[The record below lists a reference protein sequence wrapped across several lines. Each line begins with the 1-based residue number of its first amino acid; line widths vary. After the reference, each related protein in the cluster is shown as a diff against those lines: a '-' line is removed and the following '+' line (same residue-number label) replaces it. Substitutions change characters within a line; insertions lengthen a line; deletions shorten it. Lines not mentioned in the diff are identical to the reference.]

1 MLLEG
6 LETLCLLASEGTMA
20 KVASRLYISQSA
32 VSKRI
37 TQLEQRLG
45 KRLIEPDGRQTRL
58 TPQARELLAR
68 VAPSLAE
75 MKGVLADSQTLTDQ
89 TPLPVACS
97 ETLLAGYLAPFMHD
111 YLGRDPH
118 LALSTHHTPVILTRV
133 RGGDALLG
141 ICAGRLPP
149 GHGLCAELLLEEPFY
164 LVGDDQEEAAQP
176 DHRGASPDGASGRP
190 LTQRDPGEETQ
201 VQETLCKIL
210 TMDLENPSNRY
221 LRDPLAALGLVPA
234 MELDSYLALIELA
247 KAGIGPVLLPA
258 GLLALVGDQG
268 KRARA
273 LPGLARPLHLVYR
286 PNSLKRLR
294 IQRLVEE
301 IRAHFARVS
310 QGQR

>member
-6 LETLCLLASEGTMA
+6 LETLSLLASEGTMA

-37 TQLEQRLG
+37 GQLEQRLG
-45 KRLIEPDGRQTRL
+45 KKLIEPDGRQIRL
-58 TPQARELLAR
+58 TPQARELLDR

-75 MKGVLADSQTLTDQ
+75 MKGVLADSQTLTDL

-97 ETLLAGYLAPFMHD
+97 ETLLAGYLARFMHD

-118 LALSTHHTPVILTRV
+118 IALSTHHTPVILARV
-133 RGGDALLG
+133 RSGDALLG

-149 GHGLCAELLLEEPFY
+149 GHGLGAELLLEEPFY
-164 LVGDDQEEAAQP
+164 LVGDDQHEAPSA
-176 DHRGASPDGASGRP
+176 DHR
-190 LTQRDPGEETQ
+190 
-201 VQETLCKIL
+201 KIL

-221 LRDPLAALGLVPA
+221 LREPLAQLGLVPA

-258 GLLALVGDQG
+258 GLLALVGEQG
-268 KRARA
+268 ETARP
-273 LPGLARPLHLVYR
+273 LPGLGRPLHLVYR
-286 PNSLKRLR
+286 QSSLKRERIAQLVSALR
-294 IQRLVEE
+294 R
-301 IRAHFARVS
+301 HFHHFSGPS
-310 QGQR
+310 Q

>member
-97 ETLLAGYLAPFMHD
+97 ETLLAGYLARFMHD
-111 YLGRDPH
+111 YLEQDPH

-164 LVGDDQEEAAQP
+164 LVGDDQETAAQP
-176 DHRGASPDGASGRP
+176 DHRVASPDRASGKP
-190 LTQRDPGEETQ
+190 LTQRDLGEETL
-201 VQETLCKIL
+201 VQEKVRKIL

-286 PNSLKRLR
+286 PSSLKRAR
-294 IQRLVEE
+294 IQRLVEA

-310 QGQR
+310 QGYK

>member
-6 LETLCLLASEGTMA
+6 LETLSLLASEGTMA

-37 TQLEQRLG
+37 GQLELRLG
-45 KRLIEPDGRQTRL
+45 KKLIEPDGRQIRL
-58 TPQARELLAR
+58 TPQARELLDR

-75 MKGVLADSQTLTDQ
+75 MKGVLADSQTLTDL

-97 ETLLAGYLAPFMHD
+97 ETLLAGYLARFMHD

-118 LALSTHHTPVILTRV
+118 IALSTHHTPVILARV
-133 RGGDALLG
+133 RSGDALLG

-149 GHGLCAELLLEEPFY
+149 GHGLGAELLLEEPFY
-164 LVGDDQEEAAQP
+164 LVGDDQHEAPSA
-176 DHRGASPDGASGRP
+176 D
-190 LTQRDPGEETQ
+190 QR
-201 VQETLCKIL
+201 KIL

-221 LRDPLAALGLVPA
+221 LREPLVQLGLVPT

-258 GLLALVGDQG
+258 GLLALVGEQG
-268 KRARA
+268 ETARP
-273 LPGLARPLHLVYR
+273 LPGLGRPLHLVYR
-286 PNSLKRLR
+286 QSSLKRERIAQLVSALR
-294 IQRLVEE
+294 R
-301 IRAHFARVS
+301 HFHHFSGSS
-310 QGQR
+310 Q

>member
-6 LETLCLLASEGTMA
+6 LETLSLLASEGTMA

-37 TQLEQRLG
+37 AQLEQRLG
-45 KRLIEPDGRQTRL
+45 KKLIEPDGRQIRL
-58 TPQARELLAR
+58 TPQAQELLDR

-75 MKGVLADSQTLTDQ
+75 MKGVLADSQTLTDL

-97 ETLLAGYLAPFMHD
+97 ETLLAGYLARFMHD

-118 LALSTHHTPVILTRV
+118 IALSTHHTPVILARV
-133 RGGDALLG
+133 RSGDALLG

-149 GHGLCAELLLEEPFY
+149 GHGLGAELLLEEPFY
-164 LVGDDQEEAAQP
+164 LVGNDQDEGGPADQRPFEQG
-176 DHRGASPDGASGRP
+176 HRR
-190 LTQRDPGEETQ
+190 
-201 VQETLCKIL
+201 KIL
-210 TMDLENPSNRY
+210 TMDLDNPSNRY
-221 LRDPLAALGLVPA
+221 LREPLAQLGMVPA

-258 GLLALVGDQG
+258 GLLALVGEQG
-268 KRARA
+268 EKARP

-286 PNSLKRLR
+286 PNSLKRAR
-294 IQRLVEE
+294 IAHLVQ
-301 IRAHFARVS
+301 ALQTHFRQLTV
-310 QGQR
+310 

>member
-37 TQLEQRLG
+37 NQLELRLG
-45 KRLIEPDGRQTRL
+45 KKLIEPDGRQIRL

-75 MKGVLADSQTLTDQ
+75 MKGVLADSQILTDGS
-89 TPLPVACS
+89 PLPVACS
-97 ETLLAGYLAPFMHD
+97 ETLLAGYLARFMHD
-111 YLGRDPH
+111 YLEQDPH
-118 LALSTHHTPVILTRV
+118 IALSTHHTPVILARV

-149 GHGLCAELLLEEPFY
+149 GHGLCAELLLTEPFY
-164 LVGDDQEEAAQP
+164 LVGEDQ
-176 DHRGASPDGASGRP
+176 DGSKMGD
-190 LTQRDPGEETQ
+190 QGNQSPGEMRDDAAR
-201 VQETLCKIL
+201 KIL

-221 LRDPLAALGLVPA
+221 LREPLAALGLEPA

-258 GLLALVGDQG
+258 GLLALVGEQG
-268 KRARA
+268 QRARA
-273 LPGLARPLHLVYR
+273 LPGLGRPLHLVYR
-286 PNSLKRLR
+286 PNSLKRAR
-294 IQRLVEE
+294 IAQLVQALQ
-301 IRAHFARVS
+301 AHFQPLA
-310 QGQR
+310 G

>member
-97 ETLLAGYLAPFMHD
+97 ETLLAGYLARFMHD
-111 YLGRDPH
+111 YLEQDPH

-164 LVGDDQEEAAQP
+164 LVGDDQETAEQP
-176 DHRGASPDGASGRP
+176 DHRGASPHRANGKP
-190 LTQRDPGEETQ
+190 LTQRDLGEETL
-201 VQETLCKIL
+201 VQEKVRKIL

-286 PNSLKRLR
+286 PSSLKRAR
-294 IQRLVEE
+294 IQRLVEG

-310 QGQR
+310 QG

>member
-45 KRLIEPDGRQTRL
+45 KRLIEPDGRQIRL

-75 MKGVLADSQTLTDQ
+75 MKGVLADSQTLTDK
-89 TPLPVACS
+89 TSLPVACS
-97 ETLLAGYLAPFMHD
+97 ETLLAGYLARFMHD
-111 YLGRDPH
+111 YPGRDPP

-164 LVGDDQEEAAQP
+164 LVGDDGDEVVQP
-176 DHRGASPDGASGRP
+176 DHQIALQAT
-190 LTQRDPGEETQ
+190 LTGKLSEAEVSEELLA
-201 VQETLCKIL
+201 QEKVRKIL

-286 PNSLKRLR
+286 PSSLKRAR

-310 QGQR
+310 QG

>member
-37 TQLEQRLG
+37 AQLEQRLG
-45 KRLIEPDGRQTRL
+45 KKLVEPDGRHTRL
-58 TPQARELLAR
+58 TPQARELLTR

-75 MKGVLADSQTLTDQ
+75 MKGVLTDSQILTDQ

-97 ETLLAGYLAPFMHD
+97 ETLLAGYLARFMHD
-111 YLGRDPH
+111 YLERDPH
-118 LALSTHHTPVILTRV
+118 IALSTHHTPVILARV

-149 GHGLCAELLLEEPFY
+149 GHGLCTERLLEEPFY
-164 LVGDDQEEAAQP
+164 LVGDDQGEARIGDQE
-176 DHRGASPDGASGRP
+176 
-190 LTQRDPGEETQ
+190 GERR
-201 VQETLCKIL
+201 IL

-221 LRDPLAALGLVPA
+221 LREPLAVLGLTPA

-258 GLLALVGDQG
+258 GLLALVGEQG
-268 KRARA
+268 TRARP
-273 LPGLARPLHLVYR
+273 LPGLGRPLHLVYR
-286 PNSLKRLR
+286 PNSLKRDR
-294 IQRLVEE
+294 IARLVQ
-301 IRAHFARVS
+301 ALQDHFRQLTA
-310 QGQR
+310 QG

>member
-97 ETLLAGYLAPFMHD
+97 ETLLAGYLARFMHD
-111 YLGRDPH
+111 YLEQDPH

-164 LVGDDQEEAAQP
+164 LVGDDQETAAQP
-176 DHRGASPDGASGRP
+176 DHRVASPDRASGKP
-190 LTQRDPGEETQ
+190 LTQRDLGEETL
-201 VQETLCKIL
+201 VQEKVRKIL

-286 PNSLKRLR
+286 PSSLKRAR

-310 QGQR
+310 QG

>member
-89 TPLPVACS
+89 TPLPIACS
-97 ETLLAGYLAPFMHD
+97 ETLLAGYLARFMHD
-111 YLGRDPH
+111 YLEQDPH

-164 LVGDDQEEAAQP
+164 LVGDDQETAAQP
-176 DHRGASPDGASGRP
+176 DHRVASPDRASGKP
-190 LTQRDPGEETQ
+190 LTQRDLGEETL
-201 VQETLCKIL
+201 VQEKVRKIL

-286 PNSLKRLR
+286 PSSLKRAR
-294 IQRLVEE
+294 IQRLVEA

-310 QGQR
+310 QG

>member
-6 LETLCLLASEGTMA
+6 LETLSLLASEGTMA

-37 TQLEQRLG
+37 AQLEQRLG
-45 KRLIEPDGRQTRL
+45 KKLIEPDGRQIRL
-58 TPQARELLAR
+58 TPQALELLAR

-75 MKGVLADSQTLTDQ
+75 MKGVLADSQTLTDR

-97 ETLLAGYLAPFMHD
+97 ETLLAGYLARFMHQ
-111 YLGRDPH
+111 YLSQDPC
-118 LALSTHHTPVILTRV
+118 LALSTHHTPVILARV

-164 LVGDDQEEAAQP
+164 LVGENDADQAQGTRP
-176 DHRGASPDGASGRP
+176 DQGRP
-190 LTQRDPGEETQ
+190 
-201 VQETLCKIL
+201 IL
-210 TMDLENPSNRY
+210 TMDLDNPSNRY
-221 LRDPLAALGLVPA
+221 LREPLAALGLVPA

-258 GLLALVGDQG
+258 GLLALVGEQG
-268 KRARA
+268 QRAQP
-273 LPGLARPLHLVYR
+273 LPGLGRPLHLVYR
-286 PNSLKRLR
+286 QSSLKRER
-294 IQRLVEE
+294 IARLVEG
-301 IRAHFARVS
+301 IRAHFAQVLESR
-310 QGQR
+310 

>member
-6 LETLCLLASEGTMA
+6 LETLSLLASEGTMA

-37 TQLEQRLG
+37 GQLELRLG
-45 KRLIEPDGRQTRL
+45 KKLIEPDGRQIRL
-58 TPQARELLAR
+58 TPQARELLDR

-75 MKGVLADSQTLTDQ
+75 MKGVLADSQTLTDL

-97 ETLLAGYLAPFMHD
+97 ETLLAGYLARFMHD

-118 LALSTHHTPVILTRV
+118 IALSTHHTPVILARV
-133 RGGDALLG
+133 RSGDALLG

-149 GHGLCAELLLEEPFY
+149 GHGLGAELLLEEPFY
-164 LVGDDQEEAAQP
+164 LVGDDQHEAPSA
-176 DHRGASPDGASGRP
+176 D
-190 LTQRDPGEETQ
+190 QR
-201 VQETLCKIL
+201 KIL

-221 LRDPLAALGLVPA
+221 LREPLAQLGLVPA

-258 GLLALVGDQG
+258 GLLALVGEQG
-268 KRARA
+268 ETARP
-273 LPGLARPLHLVYR
+273 LPGLGRPLHLVYR
-286 PNSLKRLR
+286 QSSLKRERIAQLVSALR
-294 IQRLVEE
+294 R
-301 IRAHFARVS
+301 HFHHFSGSS
-310 QGQR
+310 Q

>member
-97 ETLLAGYLAPFMHD
+97 ETLLAGYLARFMHD
-111 YLGRDPH
+111 YLEQDPH

-164 LVGDDQEEAAQP
+164 LVGDDQEVAAQP
-176 DHRGASPDGASGRP
+176 DHRGASPDRASGKP
-190 LTQRDPGEETQ
+190 LTQKDLGEETL
-201 VQETLCKIL
+201 VQEKVRKIL

-286 PNSLKRLR
+286 PSSLKRAR
-294 IQRLVEE
+294 IQRLVEA

-310 QGQR
+310 QG

>member
-6 LETLCLLASEGTMA
+6 LETLSLLAREGTMA

-37 TQLEQRLG
+37 GQLELRLG
-45 KRLIEPDGRQTRL
+45 KKLIEPDGRQIRL
-58 TPQARELLAR
+58 TPQARELLDR

-75 MKGVLADSQTLTDQ
+75 MKGVLADSQTLTDL

-97 ETLLAGYLAPFMHD
+97 ETLLAGYLARFMHD

-118 LALSTHHTPVILTRV
+118 IALSTHHTPVILARV
-133 RGGDALLG
+133 RSGDALLG

-149 GHGLCAELLLEEPFY
+149 GHGLGAELLLEEPFY
-164 LVGDDQEEAAQP
+164 LVGDDQHEAPSA
-176 DHRGASPDGASGRP
+176 D
-190 LTQRDPGEETQ
+190 QR
-201 VQETLCKIL
+201 KIL

-221 LRDPLAALGLVPA
+221 LREPLAQLGLVPA

-258 GLLALVGDQG
+258 GLLALVGEQG
-268 KRARA
+268 ETARP
-273 LPGLARPLHLVYR
+273 LPGLGRPLHLVYR
-286 PNSLKRLR
+286 QSSLKRERIAQLVSALR
-294 IQRLVEE
+294 R
-301 IRAHFARVS
+301 HFHHFSGPS
-310 QGQR
+310 Q

>member
-37 TQLEQRLG
+37 AQLEQRLG
-45 KRLIEPDGRQTRL
+45 KKLVEPDGRQIRL
-58 TPQARELLAR
+58 TPQAQELLAR

-75 MKGVLADSQTLTDQ
+75 MKGVLADSQTLTDL

-97 ETLLAGYLAPFMHD
+97 ETLLAGYLARFMHD
-111 YLGRDPH
+111 YLRQDPH
-118 LALSTHHTPVILTRV
+118 LALSTHHTPAILARV
-133 RGGDALLG
+133 RSGDALLG

-149 GHGLCAELLLEEPFY
+149 GHGLEASLLLEEPFY
-164 LVGDDQEEAAQP
+164 LVEGDQREGKNADQGLRQ
-176 DHRGASPDGASGRP
+176 
-190 LTQRDPGEETQ
+190 
-201 VQETLCKIL
+201 IL

-221 LRDPLAALGLVPA
+221 LREPLAALGLTPA

-258 GLLALVGDQG
+258 GLLALVGAQG
-268 KRARA
+268 TQARPLA
-273 LPGLARPLHLVYR
+273 GLARPLHLVYR
-286 PNSLKRLR
+286 PNSLKRAR
-294 IQRLVEE
+294 IAQLVQALQ
-301 IRAHFARVS
+301 AHFQPLA
-310 QGQR
+310 G

>member
-97 ETLLAGYLAPFMHD
+97 ETLLAGYLARFMHD
-111 YLGRDPH
+111 YLEQDPH

-164 LVGDDQEEAAQP
+164 LVGDDQEAAAQP
-176 DHRGASPDGASGRP
+176 DHRVVSPDRASSKP
-190 LTQRDPGEETQ
+190 LTQRDLGEETL
-201 VQETLCKIL
+201 VQEKVRKIL
-210 TMDLENPSNRY
+210 TMDLDNPSNRY

-286 PNSLKRLR
+286 PSSLKRAR
-294 IQRLVEE
+294 IQRLVEG

-310 QGQR
+310 QG

>member
-6 LETLCLLASEGTMA
+6 LETLSLLASEGTMA

-37 TQLEQRLG
+37 AQLEQRLG
-45 KRLIEPDGRQTRL
+45 KKLIEPDGRQIRL
-58 TPQARELLAR
+58 TPQARELLDR

-75 MKGVLADSQTLTDQ
+75 MKGVLADSQTLTDL

-97 ETLLAGYLAPFMHD
+97 ETLLAGYLARFMHD

-118 LALSTHHTPVILTRV
+118 IALSTHHTPVILARV
-133 RGGDALLG
+133 RSGDALLG

-149 GHGLCAELLLEEPFY
+149 GHGLGAELLLEEPFY
-164 LVGDDQEEAAQP
+164 LVGDDQHEAPSA
-176 DHRGASPDGASGRP
+176 D
-190 LTQRDPGEETQ
+190 QR
-201 VQETLCKIL
+201 KIL

-221 LRDPLAALGLVPA
+221 LREPLAQLGLVPA

-258 GLLALVGDQG
+258 GLLALVGEQG
-268 KRARA
+268 ETARP
-273 LPGLARPLHLVYR
+273 LPGLGRPLHLVYR
-286 PNSLKRLR
+286 QSSLKRERIAQLVSALR
-294 IQRLVEE
+294 R
-301 IRAHFARVS
+301 HFHHFSGSS
-310 QGQR
+310 Q

>member
-97 ETLLAGYLAPFMHD
+97 ETLLAGYLARFMHD
-111 YLGRDPH
+111 YLEQDPH

-164 LVGDDQEEAAQP
+164 LVGDDQETAAQP
-176 DHRGASPDGASGRP
+176 DHRVASPDRANGKP
-190 LTQRDPGEETQ
+190 LTQRDLGEETL
-201 VQETLCKIL
+201 VQDKVRKVL

-286 PNSLKRLR
+286 PSSLKRAR
-294 IQRLVEE
+294 IQRLVEG

-310 QGQR
+310 QG